1 MKSGRSSSPSFSG
14 GFLPLRGVPLSGELG
29 LSVVVTPDAL
39 FSGDVMAIGH
49 LLRLVRSTS
58 KMCVGDVDVLLLVP
72 LKIVSS

>member
-1 MKSGRSSSPSFSG
+1 
-14 GFLPLRGVPLSGELG
+14 LSGELG